1 MKPSD
6 RFYQVFR
13 SRYGSRT
20 HVTYDTL
27 EELCVDKDGIPLH
40 CYDIYNSIEEIIEIF
55 GDDRAKWPREVSRL
69 IEGGA
74 VGVVRV
80 EPYSEYGYW
89 IDIAKL
95 TDRLKTDLMRTAI
108 EEQDDGS
115 ITVVLTE
122 EEAADAV
129 RENRVDVGHGR
140 EMETGKA
147 LALYGVKATEGNTK

>member
-6 RFYQVFR
+6 RFYQVSR
-13 SRYGSRT
+13 SRYGSRP
-20 HVTYDTL
+20 HVIYDTL
-27 EELCVDKDGIPLH
+27 DTLCFSQLSEPLTP
-40 CYDIYNSIEEIIEIF
+40 YNLYNSIEEIIEIF
-55 GDDRAKWPREVSRL
+55 GDDRAKWPRDVKKI

-74 VGVVRV
+74 TGVVHV
-80 EPYSEYGYW
+80 GPYNEYGYW
-89 IDIAKL
+89 IDSAEL

-122 EEAADAV
+122 EEASNAV

-147 LALYGVKATEGNTK
+147 LALYGVKA